1 MVGLTALTV
10 DPLAAVACL
19 LGLGAYGAGV
29 RRLTRRSP
37 SRRWP
42 RGRTAAFVAGVTVVA
57 VATMSPLAAYDTVR
71 FSVHVGQHVLLG
83 IVAPVLL
90 ALGAPVTLAL
100 QASHRPT
107 QVNLLR
113 VLRSRPA
120 AVVGHPITALLVFG
134 FTLYAL
140 YFTPVYELSLRNDVA
155 HAWVHVHFLVA
166 GCLFA
171 WTTIGLDPVPHRLP
185 HGGRLLLVLLAV
197 PFHAFLGLALLAG
210 TVPLAGAWYAE
221 VGLSTAEALGEQR
234 AGAAVMWLVG
244 DLMALVLSFI
254 VARQWWAAEQIRT
267 RHVDARLDAE
277 RAGSEA
283 RPTGSQSLHPHPETD
298 VAEGSIS

>member
-19 LGLGAYGAGV
+19 LALGAYGAGV

-37 SRRWP
+37 PRPWP
-42 RGRTAAFVAGVTVVA
+42 RARTAAFVAGVA
-57 VATMSPLAAYDTVR
+57 VIAAATMSPLATYDTVR
-71 FSVHVGQHVLLG
+71 FSAHVGQHVLLG

-100 QASHRPT
+100 QAGRRPT

-120 AVVGHPITALLVFG
+120 AAVGHPVTALVVFG
-134 FTLYAL
+134 LTLYAL
-140 YFTPVYELSLRNDVA
+140 YFSPLYELSLRNDVV

-166 GCLFA
+166 GSLFA

-210 TVPLAGAWYAE
+210 TAPLAGAWYAE

-234 AGAAVMWLVG
+234 AGAAVMWMVG
-244 DLMALVLSFI
+244 DLMALVLTYL

-277 RAGSEA
+277 RAGSEV
-283 RPTGSQSLHPHPETD
+283 RPAGSQSLQHRPETD